1 MWPRTLHDITSEVL
15 CSSSHNRLG
24 SFALRTCK
32 PNGQWSSVDMSK
44 CVLTDN
50 TLGAIVILA
59 SVDQQNADNALQDV
73 DGLLQQVCMQPLSYM
88 SNHRCCHYIYKLS
101 H

>member
-1 MWPRTLHDITSEVL
+1 
-15 CSSSHNRLG
+15 
-24 SFALRTCK
+24 
-32 PNGQWSSVDMSK
+32 MSK

-73 DGLLQQVCMQPLSYM
+73 DGLLQQVHSLSHTCPTTAM
-88 SNHRCCHYIYKLS
+88 LSLYKLS
-101 H
+101 HWS